1 MVDVAEVKCDH
12 PTSTKDGFIEVS
24 NFRGSYVYGSRATYH
39 CNPGYILWGNS
50 TRWEEFHNFDVV
62 SFVKVVKHCSFVML
76 QTVRQLRR
84 VDGRGALVSADLLRR
99 PAHAAALRSGAPQR
113 NHAVARLGSLLLS
126 ARTRRGAR

>member
-1 MVDVAEVKCDH
+1 MVDVPEVKCDH

-50 TRWEEFHNFDVV
+50 TRWEEFHDFTLILLMVGHYL
-62 SFVKVVKHCSFVML
+62 FGML
-76 QTVRQLRR
+76 QAVRQLRR

>member
-1 MVDVAEVKCDH
+1 MKCDH

-50 TRWEEFHNFDVV
+50 TRWAEFHDFTLILLMVGHYL
-62 SFVKVVKHCSFVML
+62 FGML
-76 QTVRQLRR
+76 QAVRQLRR